1 MKTVLLLI
9 GFVVTSI
16 HFAEA
21 QQPAKPRIG
30 FLVAGPTSAVT
41 NRVEAFRQ
49 GCATAVTLKAN
60 HSR

>member
-21 QQPAKPRIG
+21 QQPAKVPRIA
-30 FLVAGPTSAVT
+30 FLVAGPPSAVS

-49 GCATAVTLKAN
+49 GLGE
-60 HSR
+60 